1 MLLTRGWRLAGG
13 SSDGVPWTEELQDE
27 VEHAVPCDEA
37 SAARRSRCQACSRR
51 QDSIHTDADVQVS
64 VLRHEVCVHA
74 ASGSDGVAAAL
85 RLPPGGTAAQRSRFP
100 PAHTRSCSHA
110 LVSHSSAMH
119 VRQEREDNASIL
131 AAASRRKLRRRWRG
145 LGRAI
150 GRLLTLHKQVME
162 QTYAPGGAGY
172 ERARAEFRLCV

>member
-1 MLLTRGWRLAGG
+1 MRCATRMLLTRGWRLAGG
-13 SSDGVPWTEELQDE
+13 SSDGEHCA
-27 VEHAVPCDEA
+27 VEHAVPCDH
-37 SAARRSRCQACSRR
+37 AAASRR
-51 QDSIHTDADVQVS
+51 CPHQAGCTGQATPATGPGVQVLF
-64 VLRHEVCVHA
+64 VLPDVCVHA
-74 ASGSDGVAAAL
+74 SPGSDGVAAAL

-119 VRQEREDNASIL
+119 VRQEREDNASII

>member
-1 MLLTRGWRLAGG
+1 
-13 SSDGVPWTEELQDE
+13 
-27 VEHAVPCDEA
+27 
-37 SAARRSRCQACSRR
+37 
-51 QDSIHTDADVQVS
+51 
-64 VLRHEVCVHA
+64 
-74 ASGSDGVAAAL
+74 
-85 RLPPGGTAAQRSRFP
+85 
-100 PAHTRSCSHA
+100 
-110 LVSHSSAMH
+110 MH

>member
-1 MLLTRGWRLAGG
+1 MLDPMIYGIHVAAFSDVRCFHECVARALTRQVYVFVTAGANF
-13 SSDGVPWTEELQDE
+13 Q
-27 VEHAVPCDEA
+27 
-37 SAARRSRCQACSRR
+37 
-51 QDSIHTDADVQVS
+51 
-64 VLRHEVCVHA
+64 
-74 ASGSDGVAAAL
+74 
-85 RLPPGGTAAQRSRFP
+85 LPAQRSRFP

-150 GRLLTLHKQVME
+150 GRLLALHKQVME